1 MQMGS
6 LSSLPNIGKITEALL
21 KDAGIETAEDLLHLG
36 SREAFLRIRFKDNT
50 LCLHMLYGLE
60 GAVRGIPDTKL
71 PHDVKEELKAFFYQ
85 LS

>member
-1 MQMGS
+1 MRS

-21 KDAGIETAEDLLHLG
+21 NDAGIGTAEDLLRLG
-36 SREAFLRIRFKDNT
+36 SREAFLRMRLKDQT

-60 GAVRGIPDTKL
+60 GAVRGIRDTKL
-71 PHDVKEELKAFFYQ
+71 PPDVKEDLKAFFNG